1 MIYQLM
7 TFTTEEKARKALEEF
22 RGFDA
27 DTQLGLLWYGYLDIK
42 ENLTPVNQES
52 AEETAKA
59 LFDKIQAMSKEEQL
73 QAQRDII
80 SGANSDISR
89 AYTALSSSGKLGV
102 WLKLAQG
109 MEAGSVIQVPDDYE
123 LPSNTND
130 FVNSIKELDFE
141 QRVNF
146 MRSAV
151 VEMGTKS

>member
-1 MIYQLM
+1 M
-7 TFTTEEKARKALEEF
+7 TFTTEDKTRKAVEQF

-42 ENLTPVNQES
+42 ESLTPVNQDS
-52 AEETAKA
+52 AQQTAKA
-59 LFDKIQAMSKEEQL
+59 LFDQIQAMPKEEQL

-80 SGANSDISR
+80 SGASSDISS
-89 AYTALSSSGKLGV
+89 AYTALSSSGKLDV
-102 WLKLAQG
+102 WLRLAQG
-109 MEAGSVIQVPDDYE
+109 MESGSVIQVPDNYE

-130 FVNSIKELDFE
+130 FVNSMKELDFE

-151 VEMGTKS
+151 VEMGAKS